1 MRLTFITGGAGVGK
15 SYTLKDMVNKEQ
27 RKYIVVA
34 PTGIAAIN
42 CNGVTIHSA
51 FKIDPNN
58 GFVNPNIKW
67 GPLRGLEVIYIDE
80 VSMVSSDLMESIY
93 TAGNMLGVSE
103 VIAFGDLAQLKPV
116 RGGWFF
122 EFKEPDEIQRL
133 TTCYR
138 QGNDADFAGV
148 LNSIRGG
155 KHNIQDIGYLN
166 QNKGDDGEGVTLA
179 FSNATVDRINS
190 QELAN
195 LTTPIVENAADM
207 FNMSGRDVTA
217 PELLQI
223 KVGAKV
229 VMLNNDRNKRWQNG
243 TRGEVTGFMDT
254 GDDNSNGGSSILV
267 NINGGIYGVEEHTWQ
282 KKVPKAL
289 TAERREYWEQVAKYG
304 GYSEDSLSTFEQTM
318 MINLPG
324 AETEMALARH
334 TLRNGYEL
342 EVVGSF
348 TQFPMKLGYASTVH
362 KSQGLT
368 LDKVIIRP
376 DGFDTTHGLGYVA
389 LSRLTTLQGLTTLR
403 RLKKD
408 DFICNQKV
416 IPYL

>member
-1 MRLTFITGGAGVGK
+1 MKLTFITGGAGVGK
-15 SYTLKDMVNKEQ
+15 SYTLKDMVSKEQ
-27 RKYIVVA
+27 RKYVVVA
-34 PTGIAAIN
+34 PTGIASIN

-58 GFVNPNIKW
+58 GFVNPNIKY

-93 TAGNMLGVSE
+93 TAGNMLGVQE

-133 TTCYR
+133 TVCYR
-138 QGNDADFAGV
+138 QGEDLEFAGV
-148 LNSIRGG
+148 LNRIRM
-155 KHNIQDIGYLN
+155 KEHRPIDIDCLN
-166 QNKGDDGEGVTLA
+166 FYKGDDGEGITLA
-179 FSNATVDRINS
+179 FSNATVDRINA

-195 LTTPIVENAADM
+195 LTTPMIENAADM
-207 FNMSGRDVTA
+207 FNMTGRDVTA
-217 PELLQI
+217 PELLQV

-229 VMLNNDRNKRWQNG
+229 VMLNNDRAKRWQNG
-243 TRGEVTGFMDT
+243 SRGEV
-254 GDDNSNGGSSILV
+254 V
-267 NINGGIYGVEEHTWQ
+267 NIKDETELAPPVVQVKINDCIHDVEEYTWQ
-282 KKVPKAL
+282 KKIPKAL
-289 TAERREYWEQVAKYG
+289 TREREEELRVIARDGLLPWQKIEYVGDSSFAMNLLEEAK
-304 GYSEDSLSTFEQTM
+304 
-318 MINLPG
+318 
-324 AETEMALARH
+324 ALAVH
-334 TLRNGYEL
+334 SLKNGYEL

-389 LSRLTTLQGLTTLR
+389 LSRLTTLQGLTTFRKLR
-403 RLKKD
+403 RD
-408 DFICNQKV
+408 DFICNPKV
-416 IPYL
+416 LPYL

>member
-15 SYTLKDMVNKEQ
+15 SYTLKDMVSKEQ

-103 VIAFGDLAQLKPV
+103 IIAFGDLAQLKPV
-116 RGGWFF
+116 KGGWFF

-138 QGNDADFAGV
+138 QGNDAEFAGV

-195 LTTPIVENAADM
+195 LTTPVVENAADM

-229 VMLNNDRNKRWQNG
+229 VMLNNDRSKRWQNG
-243 TRGEVTGFMDT
+243 TRGEVVGVDWFKPLVT
-254 GDDNSNGGSSILV
+254 V
-267 NINGGIYGVEEHTWQ
+267 NINGCIYDVEEHTWQ
-282 KKVPKAL
+282 KKVPKKL
-289 TAERREYWEQVAKYG
+289 TEERIAYWEQVAKYG

>member
-1 MRLTFITGGAGVGK
+1 MKLTFITGGAGVGK
-15 SYTLKDMVNKEQ
+15 SYTLKEMVAKEE
-27 RKYIVVA
+27 RKFIVTA

-51 FKIDPNN
+51 FKIDPCN

-80 VSMVSSDLMESIY
+80 VSMVSAELMESIFY
-93 TAGNMLGVSE
+93 AGEMLGVQE
-103 VIAFGDLAQLKPV
+103 IIAFGDLAQLKPV
-116 RGGWFF
+116 RGGWFT

-133 TTCYR
+133 TVCYR
-138 QGNDADFAGV
+138 QGNDKDFADV
-148 LNSIRGG
+148 LNAVRMK
-155 KHNIQDIGYLN
+155 KHTHCDISYLN
-166 QNKGDDGEGVTLA
+166 DHKGDSEEGITLA

-195 LTTPIVENAADM
+195 IDSPIVENAADM
-207 FNMSGRDVTA
+207 FNMTGRDVTA
-217 PELLQI
+217 PEVLQI

-229 VMLNNDRNKRWQNG
+229 VMLNNDRSKRWQNG
-243 TRGEVTGFMDT
+243 TRGTVTK
-254 GDDNSNGGSSILV
+254 ILDSREDV
-267 NINGGIYGVEEHTWQ
+267 LPIIQVEIDGNLYDVEEHTWQ
-282 KKVPKAL
+282 KKVPKKL
-289 TAERREYWEQVAKYG
+289 TPERVEYWEQVANHP
-304 GYSEDSLSTFEQTM
+304 Q
-318 MINLPG
+318 
-324 AETEMALARH
+324 LAIYEGEIELAKH
-334 TLRNGYEL
+334 TLKNGYEL

-389 LSRLTTLQGLTTLR
+389 LSRLTTLEGLTTFR
-403 RLKKD
+403 KLKKD
-408 DFICNQKV
+408 DFICNPKV
-416 IPYL
+416 LPYL